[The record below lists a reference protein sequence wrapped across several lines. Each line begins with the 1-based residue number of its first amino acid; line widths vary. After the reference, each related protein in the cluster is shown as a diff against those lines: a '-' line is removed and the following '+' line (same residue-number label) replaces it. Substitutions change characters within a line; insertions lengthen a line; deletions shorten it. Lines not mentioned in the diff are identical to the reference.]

1 MDQHTEQTR
10 IFKMKPQDEEKLFGA
25 QTVQSDGIFKALPI
39 NDADL
44 ESGESYEIRAKLT
57 LSDGSEV
64 YTNTTTF
71 DTPATSVTTTTFAPF
86 VPFATTTTTTTT
98 TPTPDSVP
106 PPAPAGF
113 VLPTTTTTTTTSTT
127 TPAPISFLDSAGA
140 GVECPCG
147 TITLPVGKK
156 FDPQGMFI
164 EVIGKKSSVAVKKT
178 ASLLHSEK
186 AYVETQQTF
195 TTVSESIE
203 TSDFDSIDSI
213 TIVVDPS
220 SQGPLLNHVIS
231 VKIKDFSTSEE
242 YGHTILGLFGEK
254 TSLYNPI
261 EKRSQVIVPLHG
273 TSLTT
278 NFIVE
283 FESLCDFYDP
293 PCCDQLPE
301 IAASGYKFLCLP
313 LQDNF
318 TFTLPTFDDIF
329 TTTTTTTAHPPVQIR
344 EITPD

>member
-1 MDQHTEQTR
+1 MTEKNKNKNQ
-10 IFKMKPQDEEKLFGA
+10 LFGDESLPV
-25 QTVQSDGIFKALPI
+25 VQADGTFNAI
-39 NDADL
+39 NIPGSDL
-44 ESGESYEIRAKLT
+44 EPNSTYVARGKLT

-64 YTNTTTF
+64 FTNSIAF
-71 DTPATSVTTTTFAPF
+71 NSPIVY
-86 VPFATTTTTTTT
+86 VPFTTTTTTTTT
-98 TPTPDSVP
+98 TPTPDAVP
-106 PPAPAGF
+106 PAAPAGF

-127 TPAPISFLDSAGA
+127 TPAPLGFLDSAGA
-140 GVECPCG
+140 GIECPCG
-147 TITLPVGKK
+147 TIALPAGKK

-164 EVIGKKSSVAVKKT
+164 EVMGKKSSVAVKKT

-213 TIVVDPS
+213 TIVIDPS
-220 SQGPLLNHVIS
+220 AQGPLLDHVIS

-254 TSLYNPI
+254 TYLYNPI

-318 TFTLPTFDDIF
+318 TFTLPAFDDIF

-344 EITPD
+344 GITPD

>member
-1 MDQHTEQTR
+1 MV
-10 IFKMKPQDEEKLFGA
+10 EENKDKSFGNTP
-25 QTVQSDGIFKALPI
+25 TVQSDGVFRSVEVP
-39 NDADL
+39 DSEL
-44 ESGESYEIRAKLT
+44 EFGQNYQARAKLT
-57 LSDGSEV
+57 LSDGTEV
-64 YTNTTTF
+64 FTNATTF
-71 DTPATSVTTTTFAPF
+71 TSQTALPEGF
-86 VPFATTTTTTTT
+86 VPFTTTTTTTTT

-127 TPAPISFLDSAGA
+127 TPTPIDFLDSGGA
-140 GVECPCG
+140 GIECPCG
-147 TITLPVGKK
+147 TIALPAGKK

-164 EVIGKKSSVAVKKT
+164 EVVGKKSSAVVTKSV
-178 ASLLHSEK
+178 SLLHSES
-186 AYVETQQTF
+186 AHVETQQVF
-195 TTVSESIE
+195 TSVSESIQ
-203 TSDFDSIDSI
+203 TSDFDEINSVTVVIDPN
-213 TIVVDPS
+213 T
-220 SQGPLLNHVIS
+220 QGPLLDHVIS
-231 VKIKDFSTSEE
+231 VKIKDFNTSEE
-242 YGHTILGLFGEK
+242 YGNTILGLFGEK

-261 EKRSQVIVPLHG
+261 TKRSQVIVPLHG
-273 TSLTT
+273 ISLTT

-318 TFTLPTFDDIF
+318 TFTLPAFDDIF

-344 EITPD
+344 GITPD